1 MNSIVGTF
9 SMNGGKQSGGLAQQ
23 LEALQ
28 QHIGGGEGD
37 AADAAAAATLVE
49 PATDEEAADAAAA
62 ATLVEPATDEEA
74 AKAKAA
80 TDEEAADAAAAA
92 TLVEPATDE
101 EAAKAKAP
109 GANATAPV
117 TEPEADYAAKI
128 HEDALR
134 VRDILNDPALK
145 EIVPKETTAGGKA
158 KSRKG
163 RRTKKGKKGNR
174 KTKKSRK
181 SKRSKRSKKSKK

>member
-37 AADAAAAATLVE
+37 
-49 PATDEEAADAAAA
+49 
-62 ATLVEPATDEEA
+62 
-74 AKAKAA
+74 
-80 TDEEAADAAAAA
+80 AADAAAAA

-181 SKRSKRSKKSKK
+181 SKRSKKSKK